1 VAGLPGTVDGTV
13 ARMARIVYFS
23 FPAYGHI
30 YPTLPVM
37 RELAG
42 RGERIFYYGTER
54 FKPLIRQAGALFC
67 PYTSR
72 LSMPEHGPGPYAQV
86 STTLET
92 LLESSGAVLD
102 SHLAEVRSL
111 RPTHIMFDS
120 FAPWGR
126 LVAQLLGLPAIAS
139 VPSILIDGE
148 IAARYGAGAERQ
160 PEDPRLTPQWYAAFR
175 RRCHARL
182 LAYHLPRPLSPP
194 ELLQSYGDLNVVY
207 TSRFFQ
213 PLAERFDDRRF
224 RFVGPCCQ
232 FRPDAPPFP
241 FERLDGRPLVLI
253 SLGTVYGDRP
263 DFLRNC
269 LEELA
274 DAPWQVVLST
284 GRGFPAGDAPRN
296 FIVRRF
302 VPQVE
307 ILRRAAAFVTHGGMN
322 SVQEAL
328 YHGVPLVMAP
338 QAADQFW
345 ISARAAELGAAV
357 VLDEPRR
364 KAGAIR
370 ASVAE
375 VLSDARY
382 ASAAA
387 RIAASL
393 RAAGG
398 PAQAADKI
406 QAAAAN
412 SAGVCAPAAESL
424 SGACH

>member
-1 VAGLPGTVDGTV
+1 
-13 ARMARIVYFS
+13 MARIVYFS

-86 STTLET
+86 STTIET
-92 LLESSGAVLD
+92 LIESSGAVLD

-182 LAYHLPRPLSPP
+182 LAYRSSSTWCPGRATTGSSIPTHWCTASGWPP
-194 ELLQSYGDLNVVY
+194 TAATG
-207 TSRFFQ
+207 
-213 PLAERFDDRRF
+213 LAC
-224 RFVGPCCQ
+224 GWT
-232 FRPDAPPFP
+232 A
-241 FERLDGRPLVLI
+241 GRW
-253 SLGTVYGDRP
+253 S
-263 DFLRNC
+263 
-269 LEELA
+269 
-274 DAPWQVVLST
+274 
-284 GRGFPAGDAPRN
+284 
-296 FIVRRF
+296 
-302 VPQVE
+302 
-307 ILRRAAAFVTHGGMN
+307 
-322 SVQEAL
+322 
-328 YHGVPLVMAP
+328 
-338 QAADQFW
+338 
-345 ISARAAELGAAV
+345 
-357 VLDEPRR
+357 
-364 KAGAIR
+364 
-370 ASVAE
+370 
-375 VLSDARY
+375 
-382 ASAAA
+382 
-387 RIAASL
+387 
-393 RAAGG
+393 
-398 PAQAADKI
+398 
-406 QAAAAN
+406 
-412 SAGVCAPAAESL
+412 
-424 SGACH
+424 